1 MSRQITIKQA
11 TSADKDFII
20 ETIIEAEKS
29 GTDLLSYSAIFNITE
44 QEFIYLLGQILEED
58 MIGQELCVSGFLIA
72 LVNGKY
78 AAAICSWV
86 EGEEG
91 LSSMLKANAL
101 MYFLGK
107 EKFLAAANAIKTIE
121 ELNIPREPGAIQLE
135 SIYTKKEFRGLGL
148 SKKLIDEHINRHKLR
163 LSAVSKAQIILMQN
177 NLSATITYE
186 KAGFHKYLEK
196 TATTINIEKFL
207 PGNSK
212 LLMEKII

>member
-11 TSADKDFII
+11 TTTDKDFII
-20 ETIIEAEKS
+20 ETIIAAEKS
-29 GTDLLSYSAIFNITE
+29 GTDLLSYSAIFNIPE
-44 QEFIYLLGQILEED
+44 PEFIHVLSEILEED

-72 LVNGKY
+72 LVDEKP

-91 LSSMLKANAL
+91 ASSMLKANAL

-107 EKFLAAANAIKTIE
+107 EKFLAAGNAIKTIE
-121 ELNIPREPGAIQLE
+121 ELNIPRENGAIQLE
-135 SIYTKKEFRGLGL
+135 SIYTKQEFRGLGL
-148 SKKLIDEHINRHKLR
+148 SKTLINEHINRHKLR
-163 LSAVSKAQIILMQN
+163 LSSVTKAQIILMQN
-177 NLSATITYE
+177 NQTATIAYE
-186 KAGFHKYLEK
+186 KAGFQIAIEK
-196 TATTINIEKFL
+196 TATNINVGKFL